1 MKIISMYRV
10 LSGKDA
16 ADAILLNLKR
26 RVQSLP
32 KKPSLVI
39 ILVGED
45 PASELYVNNKI
56 KKAESIGINANLIK
70 LPENVPERELLD
82 LVEKLNND
90 KEIDGFI
97 VQAPLPQHINQ
108 DRVINAISPEKDV
121 DGWTITNLGK
131 LFVGMPGFLPATPA
145 GVIRLLE
152 YYNIPIEKK
161 HAVVVGRSNV
171 VGKPLAIL
179 LLRKNATVTICHSK
193 TEKLSEHTKQ
203 ADILIVAA
211 GKEKL
216 ITADM
221 VKQDAVVID
230 VGINKTE
237 AGFVGDVDFN
247 SVIKK
252 ASCTP
257 VPGGVGPMTVAMLL
271 ENVVEAAEKNV
282 RATGKA
288 WH

>member
-230 VGINKTE
+230 VGINKTA

>member
-1 MKIISMYRV
+1 MYRV

-230 VGINKTE
+230 VGINKTA

>member
-1 MKIISMYRV
+1 MYRV

>member
-1 MKIISMYRV
+1 MNAV
-10 LSGKDA
+10 LGGKEPA
-16 ADAILLNLKR
+16 EAILLNLKR
-26 RVQSLP
+26 RVEALP
-32 KKPSLVI
+32 KKPRLIV

-45 PASELYVNNKI
+45 PASELYVSNKI
-56 KKAESIGINANLIK
+56 KKAESIGINASLIK
-70 LPENVPERELLD
+70 LPENTPEKELLE
-82 LVEKLNND
+82 LIEKLNRDN
-90 KEIDGFI
+90 EVDGFI

-108 DRVINAISPEKDV
+108 DRVINAIDPEKDV

-152 YYNIPIEKK
+152 YYNIAIEGK
-161 HAVVVGRSNV
+161 HVVIVGRSNV

-179 LLRKNATVTICHSK
+179 FLRKNATVTICHSK
-193 TEKLSEHTKQ
+193 TRNLQEYTKE
-203 ADILIVAA
+203 ADILVVAA
-211 GKEKL
+211 GKQGL

-221 VKQDAVVID
+221 VKPGAVVVD
-230 VGINKTE
+230 VGINKTA

-247 SVIKK
+247 NVIKK

-257 VPGGVGPMTVAMLL
+257 VPGGVGQMTVAMLL

-282 RATGKA
+282 RATQKA